1 MTEVPDQEPTQCVCG
16 GELAGNGDCSASEI
30 PAPTQ
35 CFCGGGLTA
44 DGHCSV
50 SETPHADCPRAE
62 ALMAKLVGE
71 MKARGQDPENDP
83 PWVVY
88 T

>member
-1 MTEVPDQEPTQCVCG
+1 MTETTQE
-16 GELAGNGDCSASEI
+16 

-35 CFCGGGLTA
+35 CFCGGELTV
-44 DGHCSV
+44 DGNCSASGV
-50 SETPHADCPRAE
+50 PHMECPIGD
-62 ALMAKLVGE
+62 ALVTKLVGE
-71 MKARGQDPENDP
+71 MKARGEDPENDP